1 MAYTPPTL
9 PYYGPVAHSSGT
21 GNLPINRVVIHCT
34 AGSDAKGAQGTARY
48 FRDPDAGGSAHY
60 ITDSDESIQCAHDNV
75 VCWHAP
81 PNPHSLG
88 IEMECS
94 LASRGEGHWGR
105 ADHIAMM
112 KRTALLTAQKCLQYN
127 VPLVKLSPADLRAG
141 ERGICGHWDVTRAFG
156 QSSHTD
162 PEAFFP
168 WTVFMAWVRD
178 AYKTITGA
186 GGSTPKP
193 PTTEDDMAGEGPAI
207 LSALT
212 SFISAEAARYSDLKD
227 TMVEWSEAQD
237 EKRAA
242 ADKARDEALS
252 AQLAGVSSQIES
264 LSRAVGLLAA
274 KLPTQS

>member
-9 PYYGPVAHSSGT
+9 PYFGPVAHSSGT
-21 GNLPINRVVIHCT
+21 NNLPIYRIVIHCT
-34 AGSDAKGAQGTARY
+34 AGSDGKGAQGTARY
-48 FRDPDAGGSAHY
+48 FRDPDATGSAHY
-60 ITDSDESIQCAHDNV
+60 ITDSDESIQCARDNV

-81 PNPHSLG
+81 PNTHSIG

-94 LASRGEGHWGR
+94 LAGRGEGHWGR

-112 KRTALLTAQKCLQYN
+112 KRTALLTAQKCLQYG
-127 VPLVKLSPADLRAG
+127 VPVTKLTSADLRAG
-141 ERGICGHWDVTRAFG
+141 KHGICGHGDVSVAFG

-162 PEAFFP
+162 PEVFFP
-168 WTVFMAWVRD
+168 WVVFMAWVRD
-178 AYKTITGA
+178 AYKTITG
-186 GGSTPKP
+186 GGGDTPTP
-193 PTTEDDMAGEGPAI
+193 PPTEDDMAGEGPAI

-212 SFISAEAARYSDLKD
+212 AFISAEAARYSDVKD
-227 TMVEWSEAQD
+227 TLVGWSEEQD
-237 EKRAA
+237 AKRAA

-274 KLPTQS
+274 KLPPAV